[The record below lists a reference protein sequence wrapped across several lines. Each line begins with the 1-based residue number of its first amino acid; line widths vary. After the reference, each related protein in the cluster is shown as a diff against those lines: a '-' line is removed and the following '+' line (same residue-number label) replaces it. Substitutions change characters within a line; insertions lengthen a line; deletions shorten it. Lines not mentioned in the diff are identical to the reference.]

1 MNPKLETGTRFETLV
16 GLTGLVASSWVAGS
30 VGGISLIS
38 IPALIDTIVSGT
50 LPHHVAPQLWRVIFE
65 RGKATMPIAA
75 ATAAACYGTL
85 ARSRYA
91 SQRPW
96 IPFALSSVTT
106 IAIVPFTVIAMSG
119 TNGSLIQLSA
129 GQNVRD
135 LSVEG
140 LDARAASSG
149 AAFNALWPRVFQEH
163 PHSYLRLREVV
174 YVIV

>member
-1 MNPKLETGTRFETLV
+1 MEDV
-16 GLTGLVASSWVAGS
+16 LTMLTGS

-140 LDARAASSG
+140 ILALLKTWSRLNLTRSLLPLVG
-149 AAFNALWPRVFQEH
+149 ALTSAW
-163 PHSYLRLREVV
+163 YLR
-174 YVIV
+174 Y